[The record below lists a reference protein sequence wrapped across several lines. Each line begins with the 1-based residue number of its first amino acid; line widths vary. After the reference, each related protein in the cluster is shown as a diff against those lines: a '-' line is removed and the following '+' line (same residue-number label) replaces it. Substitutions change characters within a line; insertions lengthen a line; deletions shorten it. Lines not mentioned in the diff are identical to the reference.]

1 MTEQVDA
8 EGESGRA
15 VLGRTLRYLREKAGK
30 SLGQLAE
37 DTGYDKSY
45 LSRLESGER
54 LSKVTVMEDLDVY
67 YDAGDLLVSHWR
79 VARLDAFMDPY
90 KQFMALEATAR
101 VMWKFAPA
109 VPGLVQTEDFARE
122 VLSGGW
128 TTADADEMVEE
139 QVAARLGR
147 QYVLRQKPAPDVRI
161 IMDEVAFRRPAAR
174 AKTWHD
180 QLLQI
185 EAVAMLPNV
194 TLQVLPF
201 SAGVHHHMTGSL
213 TLLWQKDGSAIA
225 YEEGDD
231 CSQLD
236 DDPGDVLRLRL
247 SYDRLRDLA
256 LSPPDSL
263 AFIRA
268 VLKEHRRHDAH
279 P

>member
-8 EGESGRA
+8 ESESGRA

-67 YDAGDLLVSHWR
+67 YEAGELLVSHWKA
-79 VARLDAFMDPY
+79 ARLDAFKDEY
-90 KQFMALEATAR
+90 KQFMELEATAR
-101 VMWKFAPA
+101 VMRVFTPA
-109 VPGLVQTEDFARE
+109 LPGLLQTEDFARE
-122 VLSGGW
+122 VLSGGQ
-128 TTADADEMVEE
+128 TTADADEMIEE

-147 QYVLRQKPAPDVRI
+147 QYVLRQRPAPDVRI
-161 IMDEVAFRRPAAR
+161 VMDEVAFRRPAAL
-174 AKTWHD
+174 AKTWLD
-180 QLLQI
+180 QLVQL
-185 EAVAMLPNV
+185 ETVAMLPNV

-201 SAGVHHHMTGSL
+201 AAGVHHHMVGSL
-213 TLLWQKDGSAIA
+213 TLLWQKDGSAVA
-225 YEEGDD
+225 YEEGNR
-231 CSQLD
+231 SSRLD
-236 DDPGDVLRLRL
+236 EDPDEVLRLRL

-263 AFIRA
+263 AFIRT